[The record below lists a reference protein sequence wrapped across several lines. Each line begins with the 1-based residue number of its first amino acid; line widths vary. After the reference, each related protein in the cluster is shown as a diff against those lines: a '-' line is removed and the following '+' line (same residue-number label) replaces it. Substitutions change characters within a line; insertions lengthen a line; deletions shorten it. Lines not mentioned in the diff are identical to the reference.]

1 MKFCELRREDWSIY
15 QEICITGEDII
26 LNALSIASPIELL
39 CMKLYAMITRKK
51 WKDAVDVYF
60 LLHHLSI
67 PLEEALTLAAK
78 KYYIRIFNPLA
89 VLEQLIAMDWDMSE
103 AVNYLIEN
111 PPSDLSVA
119 EWLRDEAIRVLAE
132 YTDENGIL

>member
-1 MKFCELRREDWSIY
+1 
-15 QEICITGEDII
+15 
-26 LNALSIASPIELL
+26 
-39 CMKLYAMITRKK
+39 MKLYAMITRKK

-67 PLEEALTLAAK
+67 PLEETLTLAAK

-111 PPSDLSVA
+111 SPSDLSVA